1 MLVLVEMHTVHRA
14 GSGDPPRIEEIA
26 TTLARDFFVSISE
39 PNALCLCPLELRGNR
54 ALRLL
59 DGRRRHH
66 DDLRGR
72 HPWLDGRSADR
83 IHECRDALRRMP
95 RVVRMHGLKV
105 VRAQHEYHERQ
116 RRVDLDPLLKTYQAV
131 ATGLVRILEGRS
143 SAVQTVFDHAHGQPT
158 LEQLLFH
165 DARPTI
171 CERKPLARVWNYPP
185 RERIGV
191 NEDLLHGLSS

>member
-26 TTLARDFFVSISE
+26 TTLAHDFFVSISE
-39 PNALCLCPLELRGNR
+39 PNALRLCPLELRGNR

-83 IHECRDALRRMP
+83 IHECRDPLRRMP

-105 VRAQHEYHERQ
+105 VLHQPPAEPVGCMHGLAGGMYASGGSLARCPPDRPSSSPQSLHER
-116 RRVDLDPLLKTYQAV
+116 LKT
-131 ATGLVRILEGRS
+131 
-143 SAVQTVFDHAHGQPT
+143 
-158 LEQLLFH
+158 
-165 DARPTI
+165 
-171 CERKPLARVWNYPP
+171 
-185 RERIGV
+185 
-191 NEDLLHGLSS
+191 